1 MIRNGLELCMIK
13 KVFLL
18 DNNNKG
24 EGKDIMI
31 FMMKVN

>member
-13 KVFLL
+13 KV